1 MSTHNICVE
10 QKYEK
15 YQIFFIWKF
24 SFLGGKVFNIFEL
37 ACFRNEYG
45 EFERLKLFVK

>member
-1 MSTHNICVE
+1 MSTHYLYFE

-24 SFLGGKVFNIFEL
+24 LVFGGKIFSFFEK
-37 ACFRNEYG
+37 ACFRND
-45 EFERLKLFVK
+45 KQC